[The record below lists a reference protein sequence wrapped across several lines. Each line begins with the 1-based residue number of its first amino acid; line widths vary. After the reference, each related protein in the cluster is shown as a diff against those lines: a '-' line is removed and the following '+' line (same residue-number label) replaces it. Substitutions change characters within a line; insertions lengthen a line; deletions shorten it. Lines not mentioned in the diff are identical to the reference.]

1 VELKKVLAGIA
12 VVAVAIIAAVVSFN
26 HIDTLALS
34 HGYSYFTAALLPFSV
49 DSLIVAASLSLMAA
63 IRPALSRFGIGLG
76 VTATL
81 AANVAY
87 GVHFG
92 VVGALVGAWPAVAFI
107 VAAEILVGMLRA
119 RPATETVPVSV
130 PEPVMT
136 VPEVL
141 PVDTPESASPEV
153 LPESTPKPMPRSTP
167 KSKTKSASGRSPE
180 KVFATEIE
188 AGTLPSVR
196 RVQRE
201 LGLGF
206 ERAKTVHAQLQES
219 IAN

>member
-49 DSLIVAASLSLMAA
+49 DGLIVAASLSLMAA

-87 GVHFG
+87 GLHFG
-92 VVGALVGAWPAVAFI
+92 AVGALVGAWPAVAFI

-119 RPATETVPVSV
+119 RPATVTETVPVSV

-136 VPEVL
+136 VPESTPSSVL
-141 PVDTPESASPEV
+141 AQRAPRRAPASKSKSPEQV
-153 LPESTPKPMPRSTP
+153 F
-167 KSKTKSASGRSPE
+167 SAELAEGR
-180 KVFATEIE
+180 
-188 AGTLPSVR
+188 LPSLR
-196 RVQRE
+196 TIKTRMSCGNDRARDILAGLESLVQGV
-201 LGLGF
+201 LVD
-206 ERAKTVHAQLQES
+206 A
-219 IAN
+219 